1 MGRAYTRITTTQ
13 RLDFVCPRCAH
24 ATTVTATGNTTVD
37 GHNVDS
43 HTIGY
48 AARKHLGQNLLPA
61 LGVTHLGDEVQRVLV
76 AAQVGV
82 EARGRR
88 QKRLELDERLRPQRP
103 AAVEVLRRQTG

>member
-48 AARKHLGQNLLPA
+48 AARKHL
-61 LGVTHLGDEVQRVLV
+61 DRLV
-76 AAQVGV
+76 ALSRCPRCRQRAPGAVLKLMAQAVGLGALIGALMLFV
-82 EARGRR
+82 FSLQSHGP
-88 QKRLELDERLRPQRP
+88 LETFEY
-103 AAVEVLRRQTG
+103 AI